1 MFKTVSEERKIRFDE
16 LPDSAFIRLK
26 TLITTGVVPFSASTV
41 WRKVRCKEFPS
52 PVKISEK
59 ITAWRVSDLRQWQIF
74 PNSYT
79 EKIIL
84 SAGDKL

>member
-1 MFKTVSEERKIRFDE
+1 MFKTVSEEQKIRFDE

-26 TLITTGVVPFSASTV
+26 TLITAGVVPFSASTV
-41 WRKVRCKEFPS
+41 WRKVKCKEFPS

-59 ITAWRVSDLRQWQIF
+59 ITAWRVSDIRQWQIF

-79 EKIIL
+79 EKIIS
-84 SAGDKL
+84 SAGDKS